1 MKEQGRCLF
10 RQGKCQG
17 KGCEKMKQMW
27 SKGVTGLFALVFL
40 YASGHLLYIWYDS
53 YENKQTLLEAKAIYS
68 DPHLFQKE
76 RSSKGENA
84 FDELQSVNQDIV
96 GWISI
101 NDTVIHYPILQSSDN
116 DYYLNRNYKGERTRA
131 GSIFMDYRN
140 HPEEA
145 KHTILYGHHMR
156 DGTMFNELERFT
168 DEAFFYDSHGH
179 FFDTPVGQY
188 TIDVF
193 SVYYTTTDV
202 YYIETDFEDDEA
214 YSEFLKEVQARSM
227 YSSTTE
233 VSSSDRI
240 ITLSTCDDTAG
251 SDGRFVVHA
260 KLVPHNA

>member
-1 MKEQGRCLF
+1 MKR
-10 RQGKCQG
+10 
-17 KGCEKMKQMW
+17 MW
-27 SKGVTGLFALVFL
+27 SKAINVFFALVFL
-40 YASGHLLYIWYDS
+40 YASGHLVYIWYDS
-53 YENKQTLLEAKAIYS
+53 YENKQTLLEAKDIYS
-68 DPHLFQKE
+68 DTHLLQEEANSEGK
-76 RSSKGENA
+76 NA
-84 FDELQSVNQDIV
+84 FDELRAINQDIV
-96 GWISI
+96 GWVSI
-101 NDTVIHYPILQSSDN
+101 NDTEIHYPVLQSSDN

-168 DEAFFYDSHGH
+168 DEAFFYESDGH

-193 SVYYTTTDV
+193 SVYYTTTDF

-214 YSEFLKEVQARSM
+214 YGEFLREIQARSM
-227 YSSTTE
+227 YSSATE

-240 ITLSTCDDTAG
+240 ITFSTCDDSTG
-251 SDGRFVVHA
+251 QDGRFVVHA
-260 KLVPHNA
+260 KLVPQAA